1 VEATVSAGLVSGLI
15 EFATAKGADRDGL
28 IKRAGISAHRLKNPD
43 HRIPFRQYTD
53 LMRAAQAVT
62 GNPALALHYG
72 EQVGMSEVSVLGLI
86 MEASATMG
94 EAFLQLQRYGRLATE
109 FVDSEPGPRVML
121 MPKDGKLYMVFNRS
135 HPNDFPEMTEE
146 SFARLVCG
154 PRRFLDQPHV
164 LAIHVSH
171 PAPSYRA
178 EYDRVFQC
186 PVHFSAGWNAMELHP
201 ELAGWKVAQ
210 NPRYVFGL
218 LTQHADKLLA
228 ELDANRTQPHPE
240 GPAGRIAAGG
250 RSQGRRQRGCD
261 GLAPGL
267 QPPDPVPQTEG
278 RGHHLCRRSGWV
290 TAPAGRG
297 LSARRQGLDPRDGL
311 SGRVFGAGGLRPRL
325 QALDGPDPWPVLP
338 WRKLRRRAY
347 PFIAS

>member
-1 VEATVSAGLVSGLI
+1 MEATVSAGLASGLI
-15 EFATAKGADRDGL
+15 DFASAGGADRDAL
-28 IKRAGISAHRLKNPD
+28 IKGAGLSPHRLKNPD
-43 HRIPFRQYTD
+43 NRVPFRQYID
-53 LMRAAQAVT
+53 LMRAAQKAT

-72 EQVGMSEVSVLGLI
+72 EQIGMSEVSVLGLI

-121 MPKDGKLYMVFNRS
+121 MPKDSKLYMVFNRS

-154 PRRFLDQPHV
+154 PRRFLEQPHV

-171 PAPSYRA
+171 PAPAYSA

-186 PVHFSAGWNAMELHP
+186 PVHFSSGWNAMELHP
-201 ELAGWKVAQ
+201 EITGWKVAR

-228 ELDANRTQPHPE
+228 ELDANRTLK
-240 GPAGRIAAGG
+240 GRLESLLLADLHKGDISAEAIASRLGF
-250 RSQGRRQRGCD
+250 SRQTLFRK
-261 GLAPGL
+261 LKEEETTFAA
-267 QPPDPVPQTEG
+267 V
-278 RGHHLCRRSGWV
+278 
-290 TAPAGRG
+290 
-297 LSARRQGLDPRDGL
+297 
-311 SGRVFGAGGLRPRL
+311 
-325 QALDGPDPWPVLP
+325 LDG
-338 WRKLRRRAY
+338 LRRRLAEDYLRGGRASIHETAY
-347 PFIAS
+347 LVGFSEPAAFARAFKRWTGQTPGQFCRDA